1 MKITKVDIFKVGF
14 PKYPI
19 WKPILC
25 RIYTDEGIYGD
36 GEAAMAYGVASTG
49 AFGMLQDLANLVIGM
64 DPLENEVIWQKM
76 YRSTFWGQNGGGVF
90 TAAMSAIDIAL
101 WDIKGKYFNVPVYKL
116 LGGRLRD
123 HLRTYASQLQ
133 FGWQKEMKAMFTVD
147 EYVWAAKEAVSQG
160 YDCIKVDF
168 LWFKPEGGAYNDDE
182 RTTLLDPKTLATVV
196 ERVKAVREAVGPY
209 VDIIM
214 ENHSFPDAQSAVQ
227 LARAVEPYNIYYF
240 EEPNTPDPHTA
251 KYISEKINIPI
262 ANGERIFTRWQ
273 YAKFF
278 EQNTLQVAQ
287 PDIGTC
293 GGITEVK
300 KICDMAYVYDV
311 AIQIHAC
318 GSPLSTA
325 AALHVE
331 ASIPNFIIHEHHIVS
346 TTPFNSKL
354 CKHDYQPVNGKFKVP
369 ELPGLGNEL
378 SDFVLHECEK
388 VTIEKNDS
396 AWRTT

>member
-1 MKITKVDIFKVGF
+1 MKITKIDVFQVNSPDD
-14 PKYPI
+14 PI
-19 WKPILC
+19 WKPVLC

-36 GEAAMAYGVASTG
+36 GEAAMAYGIASSG
-49 AFGMLQDLANLVIGM
+49 AFGMVQDLANYIMGM
-64 DPLENEVIWQKM
+64 NPLENEVIWQKM

-101 WDIKGKYFNVPVYKL
+101 WDIRGKYYNTPIYML
-116 LGGRLRD
+116 LGGKLRD
-123 HLRTYASQLQ
+123 NIRCYASQLQ
-133 FGWQKEMKAMFTVD
+133 FGWQDNMGAMFSID
-147 EYVWAAKEAVSQG
+147 DYIWAAKEAVKQG

-168 LWFKPEGGAYNDDE
+168 LWFKPEGGKYSDGE
-182 RTTLLDPKTLATVV
+182 RTTLLHPKTMEVV
-196 ERVKAVREAVGPY
+196 LQRLKAMREAVGPY

-214 ENHSFPDAQSAVQ
+214 ENHSFTDAQSAVQ

-240 EEPNTPDPHTA
+240 EEPNTPDAQTA
-251 KYISEKINIPI
+251 KYISEKTNIPI

-278 EQNTLQVAQ
+278 QNNTMQVAQ

-300 KICDMAYVYDV
+300 KVCDLAYIYDV
-311 AIQIHAC
+311 AVQVHAC

-331 ASIPNFIIHEHHIVS
+331 AAIPNFIIHEHHIVNL
-346 TTPFNSKL
+346 TPANKRL
-354 CKHDYQPVNGKFKVP
+354 CKYDYQPENGKYKIP
-369 ELPGLGNEL
+369 EKPGLGNEL
-378 SDFVLHECEK
+378 SDYVLNECTK
-388 VTIEKNDS
+388 VTIESNKF
-396 AWRTT
+396 AW